1 MPMGTPKRQAASWE
15 KLWRISFRALEPVQE
30 SNWWL
35 QQARRLHCPLQV
47 VRAAAAP
54 PHSNK
59 EMEGV
64 AWVADQLNVIPGRL
78 GLHQ

>member
-1 MPMGTPKRQAASWE
+1 
-15 KLWRISFRALEPVQE
+15 
-30 SNWWL
+30 
-35 QQARRLHCPLQV
+35 LQV